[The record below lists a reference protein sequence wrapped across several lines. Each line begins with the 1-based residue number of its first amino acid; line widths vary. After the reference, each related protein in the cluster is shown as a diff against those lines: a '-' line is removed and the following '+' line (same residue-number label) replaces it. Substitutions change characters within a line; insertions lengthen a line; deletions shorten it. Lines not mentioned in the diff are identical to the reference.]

1 MTYHQRLQE
10 YFHQYEQEQAEGRP
24 TQLTDVA
31 AWMVKNKLWSMRP
44 ADVVQRCADDL
55 SRALREEYKTDEM
68 GRRYRVNHAVRS
80 KQGTFW
86 AELDTAPRSHME
98 KAFAQ
103 RRRQVIGDCVQLK
116 TDVDVYNDMNSEVE
130 PINLV
135 LDFTE
140 DVREEMAVRGHE
152 KDDAA

>member
-1 MTYHQRLQE
+1 
-10 YFHQYEQEQAEGRP
+10 
-24 TQLTDVA
+24 
-31 AWMVKNKLWSMRP
+31 
-44 ADVVQRCADDL
+44 
-55 SRALREEYKTDEM
+55 
-68 GRRYRVNHAVRS
+68 
-80 KQGTFW
+80 
-86 AELDTAPRSHME
+86 ME